1 MKIPKSSALFSFLLM
16 SIFSDA
22 HFLNENTI
30 SLCKQMLNSNKIPGV
45 PSMHHFL
52 FPSWPH
58 LLFLIASNPLTIP
71 PRALPDALSLGIHSI
86 CFCKKKNFFGLPVS
100 FPHFTET
107 PPWLTWSCW
116 VNHNVTGFVPQISS
130 MGGPTNPILYTVTV
144 SPCKSLGCYHF
155 SHWYY
160 LSSLPFFWM
169 RPCP

>member
-1 MKIPKSSALFSFLLM
+1 MYLKVSIGPMKIPKSSALFSFLLM

-86 CFCKKKNFFGLPVS
+86 RFCKKKFFLTCLSHSPTSLKHLSGSPGPVELTTMS
-100 FPHFTET
+100 QALFPKSRVWGRPYQPYSLHSHCF
-107 PPWLTWSCW
+107 
-116 VNHNVTGFVPQISS
+116 S
-130 MGGPTNPILYTVTV
+130 M
-144 SPCKSLGCYHF
+144 
-155 SHWYY
+155 
-160 LSSLPFFWM
+160 
-169 RPCP
+169 